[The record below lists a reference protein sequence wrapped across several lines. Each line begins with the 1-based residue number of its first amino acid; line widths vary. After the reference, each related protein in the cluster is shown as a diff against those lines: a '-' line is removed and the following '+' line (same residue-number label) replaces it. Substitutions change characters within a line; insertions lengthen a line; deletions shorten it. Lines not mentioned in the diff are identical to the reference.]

1 MDMTKILVTTDLSP
15 ASKAG
20 IRFALQLASRHE
32 TELIFFHC
40 FQALIPTTIHQSRIE
55 NALKRQTKSTM
66 HKLERFIASTI
77 RTSSFKPAKYRCAVL
92 EDLNPATAILQYA
105 CESGADF
112 ICISTRGAGELLKL
126 IGTHTS
132 KVIEKSTIPVMVV
145 PHSYRAKKV
154 ESLLYASDL
163 QEVESELKVVSRTA
177 ENLQAKVDLVHFY
190 YSPDEKVLA
199 EGKFPGWQKR
209 FPVLRQLRL
218 EAHYLASDFAHQME
232 KSVQKLKPG
241 LVVFFTHP
249 KTSWFNK
256 WFSPNRS
263 ESFSYITKVPMLVYR
278 KGTK

>member
-1 MDMTKILVTTDLSP
+1 MTKILVTTDLSA

-66 HKLERFIASTI
+66 HKLEKFVASTI

-92 EDLNPATAILQYA
+92 EDLNPGSAILQYA
-105 CESGADF
+105 GESEADF

-145 PHSYRAKKV
+145 PHSYRVKKV

-163 QEVESELKVVSRTA
+163 QEVESELKVVCRTA
-177 ENLQAKVDLVHFY
+177 ENLQSKVDLVHFY
-190 YSPDEKVLA
+190 YSPDEKAIA
-199 EGKFPGWQKR
+199 ETNFSTWQKR
-209 FPVLRQLRL
+209 FPLLRKLRL
-218 EAHYLASDFAHQME
+218 EPHHLEADFAHQME

-263 ESFSYITKVPMLVYR
+263 EAFSYITKVPMLVYR

>member
-1 MDMTKILVTTDLSP
+1 MTKILVTTDLSS

-66 HKLERFIASTI
+66 HKLERFVASTI

-92 EDLNPATAILQYA
+92 EDLNPAAAILQYA
-105 CESGADF
+105 RESEAEF

-145 PHSYRAKKV
+145 PHSYRAKKM

-177 ENLQAKVDLVHFY
+177 EKLQSKVDLVHFY

-199 EGKFPGWQKR
+199 EGTFPGWQKR
-209 FPVLRQLRL
+209 FPLLRKLRL
-218 EAHYLASDFAHQME
+218 EPHHLDADFAHQLE
-232 KSVQKLKPG
+232 KSVEKLKPG